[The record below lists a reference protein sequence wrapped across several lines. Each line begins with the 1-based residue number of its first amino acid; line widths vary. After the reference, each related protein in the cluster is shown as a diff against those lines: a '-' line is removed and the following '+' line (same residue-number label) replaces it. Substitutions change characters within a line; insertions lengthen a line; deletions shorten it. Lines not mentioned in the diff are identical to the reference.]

1 MVYSDRV
8 PGGRL
13 PLASL
18 LLVVIVVCSA
28 RGHVTLSVLLE
39 AKLMPL
45 GLTPAVTVEAVVTIG
60 GVEVIVTES
69 PNTVCGDG
77 EPPHFE

>member
-1 MVYSDRV
+1 M
-8 PGGRL
+8 
-13 PLASL
+13 ASL

-28 RGHVTLSVLLE
+28 RGHVALSVLLE
-39 AKLMPL
+39 AKSMPL
-45 GLTPAVTVEAVVTIG
+45 GLTPAVTAEAVVTIG
-60 GVEVIVTES
+60 GMEVIVTGS